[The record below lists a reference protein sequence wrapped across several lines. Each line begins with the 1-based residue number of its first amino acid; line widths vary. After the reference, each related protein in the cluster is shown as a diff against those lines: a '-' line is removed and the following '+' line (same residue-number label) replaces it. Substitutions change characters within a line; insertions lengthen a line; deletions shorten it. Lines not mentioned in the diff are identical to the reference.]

1 MPSARSIIVAATG
14 AVALAAVVTA
24 VSPLRAQ
31 TAAEHV
37 AEGVAARE
45 ARDPAA
51 ALKHFQAALA
61 IDSLSYQANWEA
73 ALALIDIG
81 KATPDE
87 VKSPARDS
95 LYALAEV
102 YARRAVAANPSDAEG
117 HFALANAVGRASL
130 TKGKKE
136 RVRRA
141 AEIRSEALRAIQLNP
156 RHDGAYHVLGRWN
169 AEIMRLS
176 GATRFFAKNFLG
188 GDIFNQASWEGA
200 VSNMEKAVELN
211 PRRIYHRLD
220 LAEVYVDRDRY
231 TEART
236 QLQRVE
242 ALPVSDPLDPT
253 YKEQAAELLRKI
265 AGKKDS

>member
-1 MPSARSIIVAATG
+1 MIIAASIIAAG
-14 AVALAAVVTA
+14 
-24 VSPLRAQ
+24 PLGAQ
-31 TAAEHV
+31 TVAEHV
-37 AEGVAARE
+37 SAGVAARE
-45 ARDPAA
+45 ARDPAG

-61 IDSLSYQANWEA
+61 QDSMDYQANWEA
-73 ALALIDIG
+73 ALALIDLG

-95 LYALAEV
+95 MYALAEV
-102 YARRAVAANPSDAEG
+102 YARRAATANPSDAEG

-130 TKGKKE
+130 TKSKKE
-136 RVRRA
+136 RVQRA

-176 GATRFFAKNFLG
+176 GATRFFARNFLG
-188 GDIFNQASWEGA
+188 GDVFNQASWEGA
-200 VSNMEKAVELN
+200 VSNLEKAVELN

-220 LAEVYVDRDRY
+220 LAEVYVDRGRY
-231 TEART
+231 SDART

-253 YKEQAAELLRKI
+253 YKQQAAELLKKI
-265 AGKKDS
+265 ANRKDS

>member
-1 MPSARSIIVAATG
+1 MRVGRLIVAAS
-14 AVALAAVVTA
+14 LFAAA
-24 VSPLRAQ
+24 PLGAQ
-31 TAAEHV
+31 TVAEHV
-37 AEGVAARE
+37 SAGVAARD
-45 ARDPAA
+45 ARNPAG
-51 ALKHFQAALA
+51 ALTHFQAALA
-61 IDSLSYQANWEA
+61 QDSMNYQANWEA
-73 ALALIDIG
+73 ALALIDLG

-117 HFALANAVGRASL
+117 HFALANAIGRASL
-130 TKGKKE
+130 TKSKKE
-136 RVRRA
+136 RVQRA

-188 GDIFNQASWEGA
+188 GDVFNQASWEGA

-220 LAEVYVDRDRY
+220 LAEVYVDRGRFSD
-231 TEART
+231 ART

-253 YKEQAAELLRKI
+253 YKQQAAELLRKI
-265 AGKKDS
+265 ANRKDS

>member
-1 MPSARSIIVAATG
+1 MRFGRLIVAASVLVAAPLG
-14 AVALAAVVTA
+14 AQNV
-24 VSPLRAQ
+24 
-31 TAAEHV
+31 AEHV
-37 AEGVAARE
+37 SAGIAARE
-45 ARDPAA
+45 ARDPSG

-61 IDSLSYQANWEA
+61 QDSMNYQANWEA
-73 ALALIDIG
+73 ALTLIDIG

-102 YARRAVAANPSDAEG
+102 YARRAATANPSDAEG
-117 HFALANAVGRASL
+117 HFALANAIGRASL
-130 TKGKKE
+130 TKSKKE
-136 RVRRA
+136 RVQRA
-141 AEIRSEALRAIQLNP
+141 SEIRNEALRAIQLNP

-176 GATRFFAKNFLG
+176 GPTRFFAKNFLG
-188 GDIFNQASWEGA
+188 GDVFNQASWEGA

-220 LAEVYVDRDRY
+220 LAEVYVDRGRY
-231 TEART
+231 SDART

-242 ALPVSDPLDPT
+242 ALPIADPLDPT
-253 YKEQAAELLRKI
+253 YKQQAADLLKKI
-265 AGKKDS
+265 GNRKDS

>member
-1 MPSARSIIVAATG
+1 MRIGRLIIAAT
-14 AVALAAVVTA
+14 VLLAA
-24 VSPLRAQ
+24 PLGAQ
-31 TAAEHV
+31 TVAEHV
-37 AEGVAARE
+37 SAGVAARE
-45 ARDPAA
+45 ARDPAG

-61 IDSLSYQANWEA
+61 QDSMSYQANWEA
-73 ALALIDIG
+73 ALALIDLG

-102 YARRAVAANPSDAEG
+102 YARRAATANPSDAEG
-117 HFALANAVGRASL
+117 HFALANAIGRASL
-130 TKGKKE
+130 TKSKKE
-136 RVRRA
+136 RVQRA
-141 AEIRSEALRAIQLNP
+141 AEIRNEALRAIQLNP

-176 GATRFFAKNFLG
+176 GPTRFFAKNFLG
-188 GDIFNQASWEGA
+188 GDVFNQASWEGA

-220 LAEVYVDRDRY
+220 LAEVYVDRGRY
-231 TEART
+231 SDART

-242 ALPVSDPLDPT
+242 ALPVSDPLDPA
-253 YKEQAAELLRKI
+253 YKQQAAELLKKI
-265 AGKKDS
+265 ANRKDS

>member
-1 MPSARSIIVAATG
+1 MRFGRLIVAASVLVAAPLG
-14 AVALAAVVTA
+14 AQNV
-24 VSPLRAQ
+24 
-31 TAAEHV
+31 AEHV
-37 AEGVAARE
+37 SAGIAARE
-45 ARDPAA
+45 ARDPAG

-61 IDSLSYQANWEA
+61 QDSMNYQANWEA

-102 YARRAVAANPSDAEG
+102 YARRAATANPSDAEG
-117 HFALANAVGRASL
+117 HFALANAIGRASL
-130 TKGKKE
+130 TKSKKE
-136 RVRRA
+136 RVQRA
-141 AEIRSEALRAIQLNP
+141 SEIRNEALRAIQLNP

-188 GDIFNQASWEGA
+188 GDVFNQASWEGA
-200 VSNMEKAVELN
+200 VSNLEKAVELN

-220 LAEVYVDRDRY
+220 LAEVYVDRGRY
-231 TEART
+231 SDART

-242 ALPVSDPLDPT
+242 ALRVADPLDPT
-253 YKEQAAELLRKI
+253 YKQQAADLLKKI
-265 AGKKDS
+265 GNRKDS

>member
-1 MPSARSIIVAATG
+1 MRIARLIIAAG
-14 AVALAAVVTA
+14 ALAAA
-24 VSPLRAQ
+24 PLGAQ
-31 TAAEHV
+31 SAAEHV
-37 AEGVAARE
+37 SAGVAARE
-45 ARDPAA
+45 ARDPAGG
-51 ALKHFQAALA
+51 LKHFQAALA
-61 IDSLSYQANWEA
+61 QDSMNYQANWEA
-73 ALALIDIG
+73 ALALIDMG

-117 HFALANAVGRASL
+117 HFALANAIGRASL
-130 TKGKKE
+130 TKSKKE
-136 RVRRA
+136 RVTRA

-176 GATRFFAKNFLG
+176 GATRFLAKNFLG

-220 LAEVYVDRDRY
+220 LAEVYVDRGRY
-231 TEART
+231 SDART
-236 QLQRVE
+236 QLQRVS
-242 ALPVSDPLDPT
+242 ALPISDPLDPR
-253 YKEQAAELLRKI
+253 YKQQAADLLKKI
-265 AGKKDS
+265 GNRKDS

>member
-1 MPSARSIIVAATG
+1 MRFGRLIVAAS
-14 AVALAAVVTA
+14 VLAAA
-24 VSPLRAQ
+24 PLGAQ
-31 TAAEHV
+31 NVAEHV
-37 AEGVAARE
+37 SAGIAACQ
-45 ARDPAA
+45 ARDLAG

-61 IDSLSYQANWEA
+61 QDSMNYQANWEA
-73 ALALIDIG
+73 ALALIDLG
-81 KATPDE
+81 KATPDD

-102 YARRAVAANPSDAEG
+102 YARRAATANPSDAEG
-117 HFALANAVGRASL
+117 HFALANAIGRASL
-130 TKGKKE
+130 TKSKKE
-136 RVRRA
+136 RVQRA
-141 AEIRSEALRAIQLNP
+141 SEIRNEALRAIQLNP

-188 GDIFNQASWEGA
+188 GDVFNQASWEGA

-220 LAEVYVDRDRY
+220 LAEVYVDRGRY
-231 TEART
+231 SDART

-242 ALPVSDPLDPT
+242 ALPISDPLDPT
-253 YKEQAAELLRKI
+253 YKQQAADLLKKI
-265 AGKKDS
+265 GNRKDS

>member
-1 MPSARSIIVAATG
+1 MRVGRMIIAASIIAAG
-14 AVALAAVVTA
+14 
-24 VSPLRAQ
+24 PLGAQ
-31 TAAEHV
+31 TVAEHV
-37 AEGVAARE
+37 SAGVAARE
-45 ARDPAA
+45 ARDPAG

-61 IDSLSYQANWEA
+61 QDSMDYQANWEA
-73 ALALIDIG
+73 ALALIDLG

-95 LYALAEV
+95 MYALAEV
-102 YARRAVAANPSDAEG
+102 YARRAATANPSDAEG

-130 TKGKKE
+130 TKSKKE
-136 RVRRA
+136 RVQRA
-141 AEIRSEALRAIQLNP
+141 AEIRNEALRAIQLNP

-188 GDIFNQASWEGA
+188 GDVFNQASWEGA
-200 VSNMEKAVELN
+200 VSNLEKAVELN

-220 LAEVYVDRDRY
+220 LAEVYVDRGRFSD
-231 TEART
+231 ART

-253 YKEQAAELLRKI
+253 YKQQAAELLKKI
-265 AGKKDS
+265 ANRKDS

>member
-1 MPSARSIIVAATG
+1 MRVGKLIVAASLFAAAPLG
-14 AVALAAVVTA
+14 AQNVADH
-24 VSPLRAQ
+24 VSA
-31 TAAEHV
+31 
-37 AEGVAARE
+37 GVAARE
-45 ARDPAA
+45 ARDPAG

-61 IDSLSYQANWEA
+61 LDSMNYQANWEA

-102 YARRAVAANPSDAEG
+102 YARRAATANPSDAEG
-117 HFALANAVGRASL
+117 HFALANAIGRASL
-130 TKGKKE
+130 TRSKKE
-136 RVRRA
+136 RVQRA
-141 AEIRSEALRAIQLNP
+141 SEIRNEALRAIQLNP

-188 GDIFNQASWEGA
+188 GDVFNQASWEGA

-220 LAEVYVDRDRY
+220 LAEVYVDRGRY
-231 TEART
+231 SDART

-253 YKEQAAELLRKI
+253 YKQQAAELLKKI
-265 AGKKDS
+265 GNRKDS

>member
-1 MPSARSIIVAATG
+1 MRVGRMIIAASIIAAG
-14 AVALAAVVTA
+14 
-24 VSPLRAQ
+24 PLGAQ
-31 TAAEHV
+31 TVAEHV
-37 AEGVAARE
+37 SAGVAARE
-45 ARDPAA
+45 ARDPAG

-61 IDSLSYQANWEA
+61 QDSMDYQANWEA
-73 ALALIDIG
+73 ALALIDLG

-95 LYALAEV
+95 MYALAEV
-102 YARRAVAANPSDAEG
+102 YARRAATANPSDAEG

-130 TKGKKE
+130 TKSKKE
-136 RVRRA
+136 RVQRA
-141 AEIRSEALRAIQLNP
+141 AEIRNEALRAIQLNP

-188 GDIFNQASWEGA
+188 GDVFNQASWEGA
-200 VSNMEKAVELN
+200 VSNLEKAVELN

-220 LAEVYVDRDRY
+220 LAEVYVDRGRY
-231 TEART
+231 SDART

-253 YKEQAAELLRKI
+253 YKQQAAELLKKI
-265 AGKKDS
+265 ANRKDS

>member
-1 MPSARSIIVAATG
+1 MRFGRLIVAAS
-14 AVALAAVVTA
+14 VLAAA
-24 VSPLRAQ
+24 PLGAQ
-31 TAAEHV
+31 NVAEHV
-37 AEGVAARE
+37 SAGIAARE
-45 ARDPAA
+45 ARDPAG

-61 IDSLSYQANWEA
+61 QDSMNYQANWEA
-73 ALALIDIG
+73 ALALIDLG
-81 KATPDE
+81 KATPDD

-102 YARRAVAANPSDAEG
+102 YARRAATANPSDAEG
-117 HFALANAVGRASL
+117 HFALANAIGRASL
-130 TKGKKE
+130 TKSKKE
-136 RVRRA
+136 RVQRA
-141 AEIRSEALRAIQLNP
+141 SEIRNEALRAIQLNP

-188 GDIFNQASWEGA
+188 GDVFNQASWEGA

-220 LAEVYVDRDRY
+220 LAEVYVDRGRY
-231 TEART
+231 SDART

-242 ALPVSDPLDPT
+242 ALPISDPLDPT
-253 YKEQAAELLRKI
+253 YKQQAAELLRKI
-265 AGKKDS
+265 ANRKDS